1 VVTRRHVG
9 DLPAGEEELP
19 EVAEVLMAGC
29 AARAPS
35 ARGDEPEH
43 DVVAHRQSGHLGTD
57 LHDLPGALVTSDHR
71 KLLDPELLLGLV
83 GKDEVPGEQVLVG
96 VAQPGSDQLDQHF
109 TAPRR
114 VELDL
119 LHAPVGLRLPQDRRV
134 HLHRDRPF
142 NWLAPIAARR
152 HRRFSRIAR

>member
-19 EVAEVLMAGC
+19 EIAEVLVAGR

-35 ARGDEPEH
+35 ARGDEAEH
-43 DVVAHRQSGHLGTD
+43 DVVAHGQPGHLGTD
-57 LHDLPGALVTSDHR
+57 LHDLPRALVTTDHR
-71 KLLDPELLLGLV
+71 KLLDPELLLSLV

-96 VAQPGSDQLDQHF
+96 VAQPGADQLHQHF
-109 TAPRR
+109 TALRR

-119 LHAPVGLRLPQDRRV
+119 FHAPVGLRLPQDRRV

-142 NWLAPIAARR
+142 KLAAPIADRR
-152 HRRFSRIAR
+152 RPEI